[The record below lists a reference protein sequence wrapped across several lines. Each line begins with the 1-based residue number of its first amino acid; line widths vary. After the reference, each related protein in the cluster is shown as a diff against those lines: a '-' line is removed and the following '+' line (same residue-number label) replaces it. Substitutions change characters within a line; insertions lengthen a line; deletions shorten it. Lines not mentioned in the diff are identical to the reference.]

1 MKPHKR
7 WPIAG
12 TISMRTGAEQP
23 TKSSVAGAIRWAVG
37 GSNRPTSSFVTCGSS
52 GRVPGGMRATAT
64 RCWPCAVPSITGP
77 SIRCLRVINSGYGKR
92 KNHRML
98 PLECIAPRNGPAC
111 WCVAHAGPTKP
122 ECTLLAVAEL
132 MQRICTYYNCA
143 LEDLIVQEG
152 CQKCTSREFH
162 AVRFMEKRHTNS
174 GLSMELTGK
183 HSIYTHGG

>member
-1 MKPHKR
+1 ML
-7 WPIAG
+7 
-12 TISMRTGAEQP
+12 
-23 TKSSVAGAIRWAVG
+23 
-37 GSNRPTSSFVTCGSS
+37 
-52 GRVPGGMRATAT
+52 GRLILV
-64 RCWPCAVPSITGP
+64 SELD
-77 SIRCLRVINSGYGKR
+77 RCLLKAHSAIAQVKMGWWDCAFFVAFGERRGRGFELYKKIGKR
-92 KNHRML
+92 EGLAIKLSREQS
-98 PLECIAPRNGPAC
+98 PARTTTRSLECIAPRNGPAC

-143 LEDLIVQEG
+143 LEHLIVQEG

-183 HSIYTHGG
+183 HSIYTHGGVVINR